1 MSGTA
6 GYNAK
11 FTSTTSLGN
20 SIIYDTG
27 TRIGIGTE
35 SPSQLLTVNGSAI
48 ANQYYI
54 GNAGYWFDIGS
65 NSELRARIN
74 SPNGLAILPSAS
86 EIMRITS
93 SGVAI
98 GKTGPSA
105 LLDVSSSSV
114 TELMRIA
121 TGPSGILMS
130 ANGASGYVGFGTTGP
145 TYRIDVQG
153 SNLQTSSIRAQGALD
168 FNILT
173 VTGITGYTLSAG
185 TNLGV
190 GTYYYYATFV
200 TAVGETNAPG
210 AQTGSFSQILTV
222 VTTTG
227 NTTVNLVGIPVST
240 DPRVIS
246 RKLYRSKIGGSIDGQ
261 FFLATINDNV
271 TTTYTDSAT
280 DASLGS
286 VGSQYYRLNTTTR
299 YVTTGGTQIL
309 TADPNLTA
317 LGLRAGSNLVT
328 TGNSSIRS
336 VFIGADAGRSVTTG
350 QANVIV
356 GVAGVVLT
364 TGTSNVLLG
373 DLAGYDMTT
382 GNQNVLIGSQA
393 GRRLVGSVSNN
404 TIVGGNGTAST
415 LANGSTQF
423 TGGQN
428 CTVLGSGIR
437 MSTITDT
444 NSIVIGATAWG
455 LGSNTTVIGN
465 TSVTLTA
472 IPAGKFSIGATS
484 AAGCLTVAPA
494 ANTSVLTSS
503 TYSLTGANFQSAI
516 DLSGTWNTTGS
527 PTGVKVNLTNTA
539 SGATASLFDF
549 QLGGTTYIKVDKG
562 GKIFQFATN
571 TAGGVTGNQT
581 IDRPTGTVN
590 IAASGTSV
598 TVTNNLVTTSSLVF
612 AVIRTNDS
620 TATIKNV
627 VPLNGSFTINLGAAA
642 TAEISVGFWVIN

>member
-1 MSGTA
+1 VSGTA

-35 SPSQLLTVNGSAI
+35 SPSQTLTVNGSAI
-48 ANQYYI
+48 ANQYYVA
-54 GNAGYWFDIGS
+54 NAGNWFDIGS

-74 SPNGLAILPSAS
+74 SPNGLAILPAAS

-105 LLDVSSSSV
+105 FLDVASSSV
-114 TELMRIA
+114 TEVMRIA
-121 TGPSGILMS
+121 TGPSGIIMS

-153 SNLQTSSIRAQGALD
+153 SNLQTSSIRAQGAFD
-168 FNILT
+168 FNILLAP
-173 VTGITGYTLSAG
+173 TGITGYTLSAG

-200 TAVGETNAPG
+200 TAIGETNAPG
-210 AQTGSFSQILTV
+210 SFLQILTV
-222 VTTTG
+222 VTVASS
-227 NTTVNLVGIPVST
+227 TTVNLVGIPVST

-286 VGSQYYRLNTTTR
+286 VGLQYYRINTTTK
-299 YVTTGGTQIL
+299 YVTVGGTQIL
-309 TADPNLTA
+309 VADQNLTT
-317 LGLRAGSNLVT
+317 LGLRSGSNLIS

-336 VFIGADAGRSVTTG
+336 VFVGADAGRSVTTG

-356 GVAGVVLT
+356 GVSGVQLT
-364 TGTSNVLLG
+364 TGSSNVLLG

-382 GNQNVLIGSQA
+382 GNQNVIIGAQA
-393 GRRLVGSVSNN
+393 GRRLVGSVANN
-404 TIVGGNGTAST
+404 TIVGGNNTAST
-415 LANGSTQF
+415 LADGSTQF

-437 MSTITDT
+437 MSTTTDT

-472 IPAGKFSIGATS
+472 IPAGKISIGATS
-484 AAGCLTVAPA
+484 AVGCLTVAPA
-494 ANTSVLTSS
+494 ANISVLTSS
-503 TYSLTGANFQSAI
+503 TYLLTGANAQSAI

-527 PTGVKVNLTNTA
+527 PTGVKVNLANTA
-539 SGATASLFDF
+539 SGATANLFDF

-562 GKIFQFATN
+562 GKISQFATN

-590 IAASGTSV
+590 IAAAGTSV

-642 TAEISVGFWVIN
+642 NAEISVGFWVIN